1 MGTALRYSLL
11 WASTVFV
18 SSCGSLLPSERA
30 EVQSPFVDYLDAEL
44 RYSQAQPGSTTR
56 SQLFGLGFDPLTQGN
71 GRMLSFIDVRLM
83 FIQPNI
89 PIDYLPGGLVQCL
102 EAKDRCIGYAFDF
115 SKTDTQRVGSFWR
128 TCSTSARNGVAGLVV
143 QGGVRLRQRRAGA
156 QGQQRRTEHPSPGRQ
171 EEPAGSAAGR
181 GRVLLRQ
188 AQVIRLRAWVN
199 RRRAV
204 GRRSSLGYNSAP

>member
-115 SKTDTQRVGSFWR
+115 SKTDTQRVGSFWADVFNFR
-128 TCSTSARNGVAGLVV
+128 KKRELQGWSFKAVFVFVNDVLVHKVSNGEPNIHRLEDKKNPLGPLQGAGEYFSDK
-143 QGGVRLRQRRAGA
+143 LRSYAC
-156 QGQQRRTEHPSPGRQ
+156 EHG
-171 EEPAGSAAGR
+171 
-181 GRVLLRQ
+181 
-188 AQVIRLRAWVN
+188 
-199 RRRAV
+199 
-204 GRRSSLGYNSAP
+204 

>member
-1 MGTALRYSLL
+1 MASSITQSTTAPKGGAS
-11 WASTVFV
+11 WAPLFVTHCSSTVFV

-115 SKTDTQRVGSFWR
+115 SKTDTQRVGSFWADVFNFR
-128 TCSTSARNGVAGLVV
+128 KKRELQGWSFKAVFVFVNDVLVHKVSNGEPNIHRLEDKKNPLGPLQGAGEYFSDK
-143 QGGVRLRQRRAGA
+143 LR
-156 QGQQRRTEHPSPGRQ
+156 
-171 EEPAGSAAGR
+171 
-181 GRVLLRQ
+181 
-188 AQVIRLRAWVN
+188 
-199 RRRAV
+199 
-204 GRRSSLGYNSAP
+204 